1 MTPPLPMVDQLTLYF
16 DGSCPLC
23 LAEMEY
29 LKSRDQR
36 SLLCFEDITRTQFVA
51 AEHGIDCERAMQ
63 SIVGKLSNGTQMQG
77 VAVFA
82 AAYERVGLHRL
93 AWLLSRKTLQKPLGF
108 MYLQFAKH
116 RHLISKCLG
125 PLALK
130 LSRRVTGTKGQL

>member
-1 MTPPLPMVDQLTLYF
+1 MTRPLDQADQLTLYY

-29 LKSRDQR
+29 LKSRDDHSR
-36 SLLCFEDITRTQFVA
+36 LCFEDITRSQFDA
-51 AEHGIDCERAMQ
+51 AQHGIDCAGAMQ
-63 SIVGKLSNGTQMQG
+63 SIVGKLSSGAQMQG

-82 AAYERVGLHRL
+82 AAYERVGLYRL
-93 AWLLSRKTLQKPLGF
+93 AWLLSRESLQKPLGF

-116 RHLISKCLG
+116 RHSISKWFG